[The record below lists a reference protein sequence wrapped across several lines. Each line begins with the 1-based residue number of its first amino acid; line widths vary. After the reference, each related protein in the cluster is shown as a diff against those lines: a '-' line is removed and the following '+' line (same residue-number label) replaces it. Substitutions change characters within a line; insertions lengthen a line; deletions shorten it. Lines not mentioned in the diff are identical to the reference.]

1 MDRELL
7 VSVDVDGAPRP
18 VGRLWAR
25 VRSGRETASFEYE
38 RSWLVHRSAFA
49 LDPELPLTAGPFHT
63 ERPLFN
69 ALADPAP
76 DRWGQT
82 LLRRHERARAKAE
95 GRAPRTLFAIDFLTL
110 VDDETRLGAL
120 RFSEAPGG
128 PYLSSTGHRVPPLLQ
143 LPKLLAASTRVL
155 EDRETVEDLQL
166 VLAPGTS
173 LGGARPKASVRDS
186 RGGLLV
192 AKFPKKDDDWP
203 VTRWEAATLKLAQ
216 AAGLQTPRWKLE
228 LVARRPVLLLERF
241 DRSAGHRVPF
251 MSAMTALAATE
262 REQRGYVELVDVL
275 RQVGS
280 AVEADCEQLWRR
292 LVFNLLVSNTDDHL
306 RNHGFLHDGRGWRL
320 APAYDLN
327 PVPTDVRPRVHAL
340 AVAGD
345 DPAAPFDA
353 VLSEAPRF
361 GLSVKVARRISKEVA
376 AAVRGWRKPAA
387 GVGLKPRD
395 VERME
400 SAFEHD
406 DLAAAARG

>member
-1 MDRELL
+1 M
-7 VSVDVDGAPRP
+7 
-18 VGRLWAR
+18 
-25 VRSGRETASFEYE
+25 
-38 RSWLVHRSAFA
+38 
-49 LDPELPLTAGPFHT
+49 
-63 ERPLFN
+63 
-69 ALADPAP
+69 
-76 DRWGQT
+76 
-82 LLRRHERARAKAE
+82 
-95 GRAPRTLFAIDFLTL
+95 
-110 VDDETRLGAL
+110 
-120 RFSEAPGG
+120 
-128 PYLSSTGHRVPPLLQ
+128 PPLLQ

-192 AKFPKKDDDWP
+192 AKVPKKDDDWP

-306 RNHGFLHDGRGWRL
+306 RNHGFVHDGRGWRL

-361 GLSVKVARRISKEVA
+361 GQSVKAARRIAKEVA
-376 AAVRGWRKPAA
+376 AAVRGWRKAAA